1 MHKSQPH
8 TKLFFDGHLQAS
20 RLLEDAH
27 QIQLV
32 RGVDLSSN
40 ACYYTARYTMI
51 PEKSSKERMVLHGV
65 VTEALPDTL
74 FKVRLEDKTELLSYL
89 AGKMRINRIRV
100 LIGDKVMVEI
110 DPYGGKGRIV
120 KRL

>member
-1 MHKSQPH
+1 MR
-8 TKLFFDGHLQAS
+8 GY
-20 RLLEDAH
+20 R
-27 QIQLV
+27 QI
-32 RGVDLSSN
+32 DSYSN
-40 ACYYTARYTMI
+40 ACYYTARYTMM
-51 PEKSSKERMVLHGV
+51 PEKSSKERTVLPGV